1 MGAGPVP
8 EILHR
13 ILNLLAKARGRLG
26 LPSFEPFS
34 RLFYAVLNRMRFGE
48 HRGGMFVRARG
59 VAPGRTVER
68 SWHTLAEDDDGTYI
82 PSMAHEATVPQTLP
96 QTRPH
101 ARPSSTGEPP
111 LG

>member
-59 VAPGRTVER
+59 VADGRTVER
-68 SWHTLAEDDDGTYI
+68 SWHLLAEGDDGPDI
-82 PSMAHEATVPQTLP
+82 PSMAIERSEEHTSELQSLMRT
-96 QTRPH
+96 
-101 ARPSSTGEPP
+101 S
-111 LG
+111 